1 MASTYAII
9 GRTWTCDRASHATTR
24 QSRYGISSTTP
35 PKRRRSSRDCD
46 GVLLIATDCTACRCG
61 VSLTTPRRSSRSC
74 AQYVSACSRRP
85 CSHASAHHGAKSPHR
100 YVSACSRR
108 RSFRCSTRLAPL
120 PTASPTSLP
129 HPRCSTARTCTARDG
144 TTWPS
149 MHVLTT
155 APRPSPQVRPGTVP
169 RLFAPAPLLR
179 GDGRRLCGHLPHP
192 RASYVLLHSPRA
204 FRQPRAGACAC
215 MPSACRVHAECVLG
229 AC

>member
-1 MASTYAII
+1 MNLSAS
-9 GRTWTCDRASHATTR
+9 
-24 QSRYGISSTTP
+24 
-35 PKRRRSSRDCD
+35 D
-46 GVLLIATDCTACRCG
+46 GVGWQARLALVQFYREFNPTKLHEIETILNRYEGSYT
-61 VSLTTPRRSSRSC
+61 
-74 AQYVSACSRRP
+74 RP

-169 RLFAPAPLLR
+169 RLFAPAPLLC

-192 RASYVLLHSPRA
+192 RASHVLFHSPRA